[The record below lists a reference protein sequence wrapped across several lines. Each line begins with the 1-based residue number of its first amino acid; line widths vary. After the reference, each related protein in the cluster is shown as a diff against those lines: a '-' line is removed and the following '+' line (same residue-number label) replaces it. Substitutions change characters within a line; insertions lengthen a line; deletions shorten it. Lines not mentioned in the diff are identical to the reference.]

1 LKFSII
7 ALGACLIFAGCQSV
21 AKNKNNDPLVK
32 DTSVHALAVAFPK
45 LSDDQIKKYHDELAY
60 YFNRTLPAGRF
71 NGVIVVAKNGQIVY
85 ERYSGF
91 RDLRAK
97 KDSVNEGTTFQIAST
112 SKTFTSAAVLKLM
125 QEGKLKLDQLVS
137 EFFPGFP
144 YPTVTIKMLLD
155 HRSGLPNYLNY
166 MEALGWNKNRAVS
179 NEDVINSLI
188 NQKPAQAYRPDVHFN
203 YCNTNYVL
211 LASIVEKI
219 SRIPFP
225 QYMKQN
231 FFDPLQMTHTFI
243 KTQADSATVNY
254 SYQWNGA
261 LWRPDFSD
269 GPYGDKNVYSTPR
282 DLLKWDQS
290 LYAHTILTKETT
302 DLAFTGYSNEKP
314 SQHNYGLGWR
324 LLSFPSGKKVV
335 YHNGRW
341 HGFNSCF
348 DRLIDD
354 TATIIILNNRFN
366 IGIYNIARKAYDI
379 FGNYGGKGNG
389 EDDNK
394 E

>member
-1 LKFSII
+1 LKVLLFALSLSI
-7 ALGACLIFAGCQSV
+7 CVAGCESV
-21 AKNKNNDPLVK
+21 AKKKNEPLVK
-32 DTSVHALAVAFPK
+32 DTARALAPNFPK
-45 LSDDQIKKYHDELAY
+45 LSDAEINKYHNELE
-60 YFNRTLPAGRF
+60 YFFNKYLSPGRF
-71 NGVIVVAKNGQIVY
+71 NGGILVAKNGQVLY

-91 RDLRAK
+91 VDLRAK
-97 KDSVNEGTTFQIAST
+97 KDSMNAETSLQIAST
-112 SKTFTSAAVLKLM
+112 SKTFTAAAVLKLM
-125 QEGKLKLDQLVS
+125 QEGKIKLDQLIS
-137 EFFPGFP
+137 DFFPGFP
-144 YPTVTIKMLLD
+144 YQGVTVKTLLN

-166 MEALGWNKNRAVS
+166 IEALGWNKNKAIT
-179 NEDVINSLI
+179 NEDVINTLI
-188 NQKPAQAYRPDVHFN
+188 NQKPTQAYRPDAHFN

-211 LASIVEKI
+211 LASIVEKV
-219 SRIPFP
+219 SGTPFP

-231 FFDPLQMTHTFI
+231 FFDPLGMKNTFV
-243 KTQADSATVNY
+243 KTQADSANVNY

-290 LYAHTILTKETT
+290 LYANTILTKETM
-302 DLAFTGYSNEKP
+302 DLAFTPYSNEKP
-314 SQHNYGLGWR
+314 GQHNYGLGWR
-324 LLSFPSGKKVV
+324 MLLLPTGKKVI

-348 DRLIDD
+348 DRLVDD
-354 TATIIILNNRFN
+354 NVTVIILNNRFN
-366 IGIYNIARKAYDI
+366 IGVYNIARKSYDI
-379 FGNYGGKGNG
+379 FGNYGGKSAA

>member
-1 LKFSII
+1 MKFLFITLSLSISFI
-7 ALGACLIFAGCQSV
+7 GCQSG
-21 AKNKNNDPLVK
+21 AKKKSADLLVK
-32 DTSVHALAVAFPK
+32 DTAKLATASFPK
-45 LSDDQIKKYHDELAY
+45 LSDEEAKKYHDEFAY
-60 YFNRTLPAGRF
+60 YFNRTLPEGRF
-71 NGVIVVAKNGQIVY
+71 NGGIIVAKNGQIVY

-97 KDSVNEGTTFQIAST
+97 KDSVDQNTTFQIAST
-112 SKTFTSAAVLKLM
+112 SKTFTAAAVLKLM
-125 QEGKLKLDQLVS
+125 QEGKIKLDQPVS
-137 EFFPGFP
+137 DFFPGFP
-144 YPTVTIKMLLD
+144 YAVTVKMLLD

-166 MEALGWNKNRAVS
+166 MEALGFNRTKAVT
-179 NEDVINSLI
+179 NEDVINTLI
-188 NQKPAQAYRPDVHFN
+188 NQKPMQAYRPDVHFN

-219 SRIPFP
+219 SGTPFP

-231 FFDPLQMTHTFI
+231 FFQPLGMTNTFI
-243 KTQADSATVNY
+243 KTLADSATVNY

-290 LYAHTILTKETT
+290 LYANAILKKETL
-302 DLAFTGYSNEKP
+302 DLAFTPYSNEKP

-324 LLSFPSGKKVV
+324 LLILPGGKKVI

-348 DRLIDD
+348 DRLVDEN
-354 TATIIILNNRFN
+354 ATVIILNNRFN
-366 IGIYNIARKAYDI
+366 IGIYNIARKSYDI
-379 FGNYGGKGNG
+379 FGNYGDKGANP